1 MAGKRKDVYLVCG
14 GKYHDFDFAR
24 LELLKLL
31 AEHDVVRVKVA
42 NDYSDVD
49 AMCEADLLVTYT
61 CDEVPDMAGQARLKS
76 YIENGGKWFALHATN
91 SVLEWLSHDPPLLR
105 APRDHK
111 DFMEVLGSQFLA
123 HPPIEP
129 YRVEVT
135 KPDHPLVEGIE
146 PFDTTD
152 ELYLS
157 EYHGENEMLLHT
169 KWSGTVDAFQDGDWE
184 SGDDEHAVFYLR
196 PYGEGTVLYLT
207 LGHCRSTY
215 DMQPLVEEY
224 PVLERGSWEV
234 PAYYELLRRGIA
246 WGIQ

>member
-31 AEHDVVRVKVA
+31 AEHDVARVKVA
-42 NDYSDVD
+42 NDYSNVE
-49 AMCEADLLVTYT
+49 AMCEADLLITYT
-61 CDEVPDMAGQARLKS
+61 CDEMPDPAGQALLKS
-76 YIENGGKWFALHATN
+76 YIDKGGKWFALHATN

-105 APRDHK
+105 TPRDHP

-135 KPDHPLVEGIE
+135 APDHPLVKGIE
-146 PFDTTD
+146 PFETTD

-157 EYHGENEMLLHT
+157 EYHGENVMLLHT
-169 KWSGTVDAFQDGDWE
+169 EFTGIVEAFQDSNWE
-184 SGDDEHAVFYLR
+184 EEQKHGVFYVR
-196 PYGEGTVLYLT
+196 PYGAGTVLYLT

-215 DMQPLVEEY
+215 DMQPLIEEY
-224 PVLERGSWEV
+224 PEIERGSWELPV
-234 PAYYELLRRGIA
+234 FYDLLRRGIV
-246 WGIQ
+246 WGLQE

>member
-1 MAGKRKDVYLVCG
+1 M
-14 GKYHDFDFAR
+14 
-24 LELLKLL
+24 
-31 AEHDVVRVKVA
+31 
-42 NDYSDVD
+42 
-49 AMCEADLLVTYT
+49 
-61 CDEVPDMAGQARLKS
+61 
-76 YIENGGKWFALHATN
+76 
-91 SVLEWLSHDPPLLR
+91 LEWLSHDPPLLR

-129 YRVEVT
+129 YRVEIT

-169 KWSGTVDAFQDGDWE
+169 NWSGKVDAFQDSDWE
-184 SGDDEHAVFYLR
+184 GDDDHAVFYLR
-196 PYGEGTVLYLT
+196 PYGQGTVLYLT

-246 WGIQ
+246 WGIE